1 MTLVALPKAKDYMDL
16 LNSYKS
22 IAAGG
27 IGSFTPGTFIND
39 DLYARVKQ
47 IMERLPKKGDGMM
60 TMKYDGDAEKSQYDI
75 SSSNARMHWLAIRLR
90 INIREGYDMDMGFEY
105 LATHYITGMNEVLIF
120 VVQDQQPVILTDDPA
135 LFPSDTLVTALR
147 LLKK

>member
-16 LNSYKS
+16 LNSYKP

-27 IGSFTPGTFIND
+27 IGSFTPGAFVND
-39 DLYARVKQ
+39 DLYARAKQ
-47 IMERLPKKGDGMM
+47 IMERLPKKGGGMM
-60 TMKYDGDAEKSQYDI
+60 TMKYDDSEKSLYKI
-75 SSSNARMHWLAIRLR
+75 NSSDARMHWLAIRLR
-90 INIREGYDMDMGFEY
+90 VDAREGYDMAMGFEY